1 MEINY
6 KLTIS
11 YDGTG
16 YVGWQTQPG
25 KPTIQGVIENLLFK
39 VFGKQITLRYPS
51 RTDAGVHAYG
61 QVASFKCES
70 EYSAERMQKILNTQ
84 LPPDI
89 SILDVKVCG
98 PEFDARKALKK
109 KYTYRISNA
118 PIRSP
123 FYINRVWW
131 LKYKLNKN
139 DMLKAFDLFI
149 GEKDFKAFMG
159 SGTEVKTTI
168 RNIYA
173 IDIKQDGHEMNI
185 SFTGNGFLKH
195 MIRNIVGTVVEVGIG
210 RYGVQDVVNMLESK
224 DRRKAGITAPA
235 YALYLEEIFY
245 DERE

>member
-1 MEINY
+1 
-6 KLTIS
+6 
-11 YDGTG
+11 
-16 YVGWQTQPG
+16 
-25 KPTIQGVIENLLFK
+25 
-39 VFGKQITLRYPS
+39 
-51 RTDAGVHAYG
+51 
-61 QVASFKCES
+61 
-70 EYSAERMQKILNTQ
+70 
-84 LPPDI
+84 
-89 SILDVKVCG
+89 
-98 PEFDARKALKK
+98 
-109 KYTYRISNA
+109 
-118 PIRSP
+118 
-123 FYINRVWW
+123 
-131 LKYKLNKN
+131 
-139 DMLKAFDLFI
+139 MLKAFDLFI

-159 SGTEVKTTI
+159 AGTEVKTTI